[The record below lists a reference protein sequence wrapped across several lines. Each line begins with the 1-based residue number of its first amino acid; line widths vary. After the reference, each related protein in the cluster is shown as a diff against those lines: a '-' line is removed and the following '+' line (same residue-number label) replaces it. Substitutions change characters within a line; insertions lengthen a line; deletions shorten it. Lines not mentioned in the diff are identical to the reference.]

1 MAFWDKLRRTL
12 TPSLNTF
19 TLVMISLMAFLRE
32 HHLILSSKFESVYL
46 FSHSWGSMGI
56 DLSASYVVQSAATL
70 TENGGVANG
79 GFSGGGPGS
88 SPPGTP
94 GAATTLVCTVV
105 S

>member
-1 MAFWDKLRRTL
+1 
-12 TPSLNTF
+12 
-19 TLVMISLMAFLRE
+19 
-32 HHLILSSKFESVYL
+32 
-46 FSHSWGSMGI
+46 MGI